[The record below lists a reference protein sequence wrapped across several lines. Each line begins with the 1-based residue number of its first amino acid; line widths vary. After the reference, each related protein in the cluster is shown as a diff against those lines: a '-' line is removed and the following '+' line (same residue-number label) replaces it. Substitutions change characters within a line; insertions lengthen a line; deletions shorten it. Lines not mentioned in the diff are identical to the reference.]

1 MFRAPANAPPR
12 PLHPARSKRSVPLQ
26 PLDLCPMFHCST
38 PTPHSR
44 AALRFSTP
52 AHCRLSLSLPWCRPG
67 SHRTRCTPFLL
78 LPVKTRGSLPARSLV
93 LLCCGGR
100 RTGRPKGC
108 SRFSRSPRAL
118 CCPCACYLLL
128 SCCGWR
134 ARTKGTA
141 PPRSPRP
148 SRWPRCP
155 KGRAPPPRSRGSGR
169 VRLRC
174 PRREPPTRRPAIA
187 KCPCP
192 QGRAKRRVTSPDI
205 VDPTSPRPDP
215 HPLASPTSPA
225 LEPTPPASLL
235 YCPNHT
241 FLNWYFT
248 Y

>member
-1 MFRAPANAPPR
+1 MVQTWLP
-12 PLHPARSKRSVPLQ
+12 
-26 PLDLCPMFHCST
+26 
-38 PTPHSR
+38 PHSM
-44 AALRFSTP
+44 
-52 AHCRLSLSLPWCRPG
+52 H
-67 SHRTRCTPFLL
+67 TPFLV

-155 KGRAPPPRSRGSGR
+155 LGRAPPPAPADQGAYDCVVHGECAVRTVLGEILGSP
-169 VRLRC
+169 V
-174 PRREPPTRRPAIA
+174 A
-187 KCPCP
+187 
-192 QGRAKRRVTSPDI
+192 
-205 VDPTSPRPDP
+205 
-215 HPLASPTSPA
+215 LASSRQSPF
-225 LEPTPPASLL
+225 S
-235 YCPNHT
+235 
-241 FLNWYFT
+241 NWYFT
-248 Y
+248 TNGTVLSQLQDNAGGGLNRLGRPGWR